1 MNRPSVCSESALCP
15 SFLKPLCSVVAIV
28 TVVLVVNVALI
39 RWPRSRKT
47 FQQRTTGAAQVL
59 VAFVHLLCTYSTVVL
74 QFFTVNS
81 ITADTLW
88 TRTGH
93 VYYNYSM
100 PFRGLYRQG
109 KNSSQDYDYVF
120 MQCKYLATVL
130 TFRGSYEN
138 FPAVAWSP
146 RKRSPR

>member
-1 MNRPSVCSESALCP
+1 MYTDQPEFDGRTGMPEEISPMQLQSLSPSVLVNGHGWCNMNRPTVCSESALCP

-39 RWPRSRKT
+39 RWPRSR
-47 FQQRTTGAAQVL
+47 QQRTTGTAQVL

-93 VYYNYSM
+93 VY
-100 PFRGLYRQG
+100 
-109 KNSSQDYDYVF
+109 
-120 MQCKYLATVL
+120 QCLSEGSTVKETRL
-130 TFRGSYEN
+130 
-138 FPAVAWSP
+138 
-146 RKRSPR
+146 

>member
-1 MNRPSVCSESALCP
+1 M
-15 SFLKPLCSVVAIV
+15 
-28 TVVLVVNVALI
+28 
-39 RWPRSRKT
+39 
-47 FQQRTTGAAQVL
+47 L

-93 VYYNYSM
+93 VY
-100 PFRGLYRQG
+100 
-109 KNSSQDYDYVF
+109 
-120 MQCKYLATVL
+120 QCLSEGSTVKEKIVHKTMITFSCSATVL
-130 TFRGSYEN
+130 TFHGSYEN